1 MKAGKMTGS
10 TTTVSVGFL
19 GFFSL
24 LLLLTLNASNG
35 NDVLDELVPMMAAQ
49 TWAIQNQYESTT
61 KGESDED

>member
-1 MKAGKMTGS
+1 MKAGMKGS

-35 NDVLDELVPMMAAQ
+35 NDVLDELVPMMAAH
-49 TWAIQNQYESTT
+49 TWAIQNQYEDTP
-61 KGESDED
+61 KEKLNEN